1 MPNPYWDDQ
10 DRNKSSHR
18 NPQQDEYRRGDAPF
32 QFPMWLIILCFC
44 LTMWPVAIGMI
55 VLNSLLRSGQ
65 LSWNSARRLQ
75 NQARA
80 AWLQRRAPQSP
91 NQPAYVAQPAD
102 QAKKQTK
109 PPEKQDDRGERVLFL
124 VGAAVGALGLLATVS
139 GLSDMIFYGGW

>member
-75 NQARA
+75 NQARD

-109 PPEKQDDRGERVLFL
+109 PPRKAG
-124 VGAAVGALGLLATVS
+124 
-139 GLSDMIFYGGW
+139 

>member
-10 DRNKSSHR
+10 DRNKSPR
-18 NPQQDEYRRGDAPF
+18 RGPQQDEYRRGDAPF

-44 LTMWPVAIGMI
+44 LTMWPVAVGMI
-55 VLNSLLRSGQ
+55 VLNSLLRSDQ

-91 NQPAYVAQPAD
+91 NQPAYEAQPLTRPKTN
-102 QAKKQTK
+102 QA
-109 PPEKQDDRGERVLFL
+109 P
-124 VGAAVGALGLLATVS
+124 
-139 GLSDMIFYGGW
+139 